1 MSSSQPPDLESPSS
15 NSSPNPPSSPPACSD
30 TSSRGLLCGTLT
42 ILAVASVVALAA
54 NSVRSSHAID
64 LQRDYFPKLTE
75 VSTPD
80 GTGDSTQPPG
90 VTGTDPGDQVPTEP
104 DDGIQRISFDDA
116 RDNFNSAEDEFEATG
131 ESIYLFVDAR
141 SSELYQESHIPGAVW
156 LYHYESEEL
165 IEDLRPELEM
175 AFFVI
180 VYCNGGDCDD
190 SLHLAADLSSLYGIP
205 TENIYVYEGGLNQWV
220 ENQMPVISGSER
232 R

>member
-141 SSELYQESHIPGAVW
+141 SRALP
-156 LYHYESEEL
+156 L
-165 IEDLRPELEM
+165 
-175 AFFVI
+175 
-180 VYCNGGDCDD
+180 
-190 SLHLAADLSSLYGIP
+190 
-205 TENIYVYEGGLNQWV
+205 
-220 ENQMPVISGSER
+220 
-232 R
+232 